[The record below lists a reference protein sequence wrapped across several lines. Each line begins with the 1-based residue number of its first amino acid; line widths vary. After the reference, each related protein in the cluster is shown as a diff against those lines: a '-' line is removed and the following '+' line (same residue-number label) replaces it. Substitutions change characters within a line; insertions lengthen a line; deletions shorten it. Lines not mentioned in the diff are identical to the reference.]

1 MNGLTLL
8 VYCLIAHQQPSQ
20 VGPENGSLLLV
31 GGGVTPEIG
40 RQFIALAGGVEVP
53 MVVIPTAGGAA
64 EYSQQTPVSQLLR
77 QLGAKQVEV
86 VHTNDRELASSL
98 DFVQPLVTAKGV
110 FFEGGRQWRLVDAY
124 QGTRTEQMFWQVLE
138 RGGVIGGSSAG
149 ATIQGSFLARGDTRH
164 NQIMVGD
171 HQQGFGFLKNVTVDQ
186 HTLARNRHYDMFQ
199 ILQERPELLGLSI
212 DEMTGIVVAGDQFE
226 VIGESYVLVY
236 DGGFWSREGWS
247 MKKLPPSNS
256 LFYFLKAGDRYDMAK
271 RIVVDR

>member
-20 VGPENGSLLLV
+20 VGPDNGSLLLV

-40 RQFIALAGGVEVP
+40 RQFIALAGGLEVP
-53 MVVIPTAGGAA
+53 MVVIPTAAGAA

-86 VHTNDRELASSL
+86 VHTNDRELASNL
-98 DFVQPLVTAKGV
+98 DFVQPLVTAKGG

-124 QGTRTEQMFWQVLE
+124 QGTRTEQMFWQILE

>member
-20 VGPENGSLLLV
+20 VGPDNGSLLLV

-77 QLGAKQVEV
+77 QLGAKQVDV
-86 VHTNDRELASSL
+86 VHTNDRELASNL

-164 NQIMVGD
+164 NQIMIGD

>member
-8 VYCLIAHQQPSQ
+8 VYYLIAHQQPTL

-40 RQFIALAGGVEVP
+40 RQFMALAGGIEVP
-53 MVVIPTAGGAA
+53 IVVIPTAGEAT
-64 EYSQQTPVSQLLR
+64 EYSQQTPISQLLR

-86 VHTNDRELASSL
+86 LHTNDRELANSP
-98 DFVQPLVTAKGV
+98 DFIQPLVKAKGV

-124 QGTRTEQMFWQVLE
+124 QGTRTEQMFWQILE

-171 HQQGFGFLKNVTVDQ
+171 HQQGFGFLKNVAVDQ

-212 DEMTGIVVAGDQFE
+212 DEMTGIVVTGDQFQ
-226 VIGESYVLVY
+226 VVGESYVLVY
-236 DGGFWSREGWS
+236 DGDFWSREGWS
-247 MKKLPPSNS
+247 MKRLPPSNS
-256 LFYFLKAGDRYDMAK
+256 RFYFLRVGDRYDMAERK
-271 RIVVDR
+271 VR

>member
-86 VHTNDRELASSL
+86 VHTNDRELASNL

-212 DEMTGIVVAGDQFE
+212 DEMTGIVVTGDQFE

>member
-20 VGPENGSLLLV
+20 VGPDNGSLLLV

-53 MVVIPTAGGAA
+53 MVVIPTAGGAT

-138 RGGVIGGSSAG
+138 RGGVIGGSSAD